1 MASHFLPEC
10 VSQTSPLRNIGTTT
24 KYSEQI
30 YVKQFPSRD
39 CHSIHSLFKSN
50 VLQCYAA
57 EVGRH
62 LEHGPH
68 SGVQIVPQLKKE
80 NSFGIIQIILNPGG
94 RILVDFVVVFFVT
107 KQKQLE
113 QNVWRQ
119 VTLILYDNDFLI

>member
-1 MASHFLPEC
+1 M
-10 VSQTSPLRNIGTTT
+10 
-24 KYSEQI
+24 
-30 YVKQFPSRD
+30 
-39 CHSIHSLFKSN
+39 
-50 VLQCYAA
+50 
-57 EVGRH
+57 
-62 LEHGPH
+62 EHGPH

-119 VTLILYDNDFLI
+119 VTLILYNNDFLI